1 MRSKYIFIFLLQL
14 ITAIVS
20 AQETV
25 DSYVAKSRSFAASGD
40 YSNAILIINKG
51 LTTHND
57 NIDLLKELTYTYYQ
71 AERYKEAAGVAQK
84 IAEKDN
90 IDVQAVQ
97 IAGMALLGVNA
108 RKEFETLYKKGFK
121 LFPESGNLYATYGEF
136 LLGKESA
143 TCIDSWKKGIAVDPS
158 YSANYYHATKYY
170 IASNRLVEAVW
181 CAENFINLESL
192 SSRTVEIK
200 KALFSALKQILTTQN
215 FAKQYAVKNNAFFTA
230 YLNAYEKALQSVDN
244 GINTETLTLIRTRFV
259 LIWQQEYARE
269 FPSKLF
275 DYHRQLL
282 GDGCFAAYNQWVF
295 GSVENFSAYQNWLN
309 THQEEQRIF
318 SGFTKNRLFKIPSN
332 QYYLDN

>member
-14 ITAIVS
+14 ITATAF

-25 DSYVAKSRSFAASGD
+25 DSYISKSRSFASSGD
-40 YSNAILIINKG
+40 YGNALLIINKG
-51 LTTHND
+51 LATHND

-97 IAGMALLGVNA
+97 IAGIALLGVNA
-108 RKEFETLYKKGFK
+108 KKEFEALYKKGFK

-143 TCIDSWKKGIAVDPS
+143 TCIDSWKKGIEVDPS
-158 YSANYYHATKYY
+158 CSSNYYHATKYFV
-170 IASNRLVEAVW
+170 ASNRLAEAVW

-192 SSRTVEIK
+192 SARTVEIK
-200 KALFSALKQILTTQN
+200 KTLFASLKQMLTTQN
-215 FAKQYAVKNNAFFTA
+215 FTKQYAVKNNAFFAA
-230 YLNAYEKALQSVDN
+230 YLSAYEKALQAVN
-244 GINTETLTLIRTRFV
+244 TGINTETLILIRTRFI
-259 LIWQQEYARE
+259 LIWQQDYTKE
-269 FPSKLF
+269 FPSKLL

-282 GDGCFAAYNQWVF
+282 GDDCFAAYNQWVF

-309 THQEEQRIF
+309 THQEEQSIF
-318 SGFTKNRLFKIPSN
+318 SGFTKNRVFKIPNN
-332 QYYLDN
+332 QYYLEN